1 MITGALPY
9 KCDVDL
15 LIGIFDLNPITRRP
29 VSVCSRSYSTCK
41 ENRIPT
47 QYDNI
52 FFFCFTYIYS
62 FLYG

>member
-15 LIGIFDLNPITRRP
+15 LIGIFELNPITEDQSQHAPGLIQP
-29 VSVCSRSYSTCK
+29 VRKTIFQHSMAT
-41 ENRIPT
+41 
-47 QYDNI
+47 
-52 FFFCFTYIYS
+52 FFFSFAYIYS